1 MRLAYSFPMA
11 DSYVQTLRAAAY
23 SLLGEDRLAVTL
35 GVPLEDLQRW
45 LRNEG
50 NPPVQ
55 VVIDASDIV
64 ALGYRKRRRQARF

>member
-1 MRLAYSFPMA
+1 MA
-11 DSYVQTLRAAAY
+11 DSYIRALRAAAY
-23 SLLGEDRLAVTL
+23 TLLGEDRLALSL

-50 NPPVQ
+50 DPPVQ

-64 ALGYRKRRRQARF
+64 ALGYRKRRLRGAVPRV

>member
-1 MRLAYSFPMA
+1 MA
-11 DSYVQTLRAAAY
+11 ESTVQTLRAAAY
-23 SLLGEDRLAVTL
+23 TLLGEDRLAVSL

-50 NPPVQ
+50 DPPLR

-64 ALGYRKRRRQARF
+64 ALGYKKRRRAARF